1 METMHHF
8 DEHVITDLEFDLIR
22 IMLHDHCKGETARMR
37 AAELTPFTDRRTVIS
52 ALEETE
58 EFRRIK
64 TEEHGFPA
72 LEYHEMKGEIR
83 TLGIVDSV
91 LTEESFSKLVD
102 AARLVNA
109 MLLFFDQREEDYP
122 KLTALFNA
130 VYYNTEIN
138 EAIEKVFDS
147 RGKIRDDASP
157 ELYRIRQELA
167 ANRRRINRN
176 FNKVLKDLGDKGWL
190 ADTREGFVNE
200 RRTLAILSSHKRK
213 IQGVAQGA
221 SRTGT
226 ITFVEPE
233 ANVALN
239 YEMESLKDDERKEIF
254 RILRALTAE
263 IRTYLPL
270 IEAWQSLLTELDFIH
285 ARTRLAL
292 DLDARMPGISKEQ
305 EIELIRAYHPILLL
319 SNQKQNVTTH
329 PQNLRLD
336 KFSRMLV
343 ISGPN
348 AGGKSVTLKTVGLLQ
363 IMVQS
368 GLLIPVDPNS
378 KLGIFH
384 SVLTDIGDNQSIENQ
399 LSTYSY
405 RLRRMRGFLEV
416 ANRRSLLLLDEFGTG
431 SDPDLGGAL
440 AEVFFEEL
448 YRKKCFGVITT
459 HYANIKLKASE
470 LANAINGCMLF
481 DKDSLAPT
489 YKLDIGQPGSSFT
502 FEVATINGISDE
514 LIERAKSRLD
524 DNKVK
529 LDGLIADLQKE
540 KSSFSQLNVRA
551 LKAETEAKKA
561 KRDFEERQA
570 KYDERM
576 KTQQEFTELNNH
588 YINKGKKLSGFID
601 RYDLRPKSATNKTL
615 LEDIRKYLAVEKT
628 RIADAEKAE
637 ALKRK
642 AEAKKAPKKIKPKHE
657 LIQVGSTVRLT
668 RGGKQ
673 RGTVLELDGD
683 KATVAFGMFK
693 TKVNVTD
700 LVYIK

>member
-1 METMHHF
+1 MDTMQHF
-8 DEHVITDLEFDLIR
+8 DEHVIIDLEFDLIR
-22 IMLHDHCKGETARMR
+22 VMLHDHCKGDTARMR
-37 AAELTPFTDRRTVIS
+37 AAELAPLTNRRAVIA

-58 EFRRIK
+58 EFRRVK

-72 LEYHEMKGEIR
+72 LEYGELHGEIR
-83 TLGIVDSV
+83 TLRIQDSV
-91 LTEESFSKLVD
+91 LSEESFSKLSD

-109 MLLFFDQREEDYP
+109 MLVFFDKREEDYP
-122 KLTALFNA
+122 KLVALFHS
-130 VYYNTEIN
+130 VYYHTAIN
-138 EAIEKVFDS
+138 EAIEKVFDI

-167 ANRRRINRN
+167 ANRRKINRN

-226 ITFVEPE
+226 ITFVEPQ

-263 IRTYLPL
+263 VRAYLPL
-270 IEAWQSLLTELDFIH
+270 IEAWQELLTELDFIH

-292 DLDARMPGISKEQ
+292 DLDARMPGISEEP

-319 SNQKQNVTTH
+319 SNEKQGLQTH

-363 IMVQS
+363 LMVQS
-368 GLLIPVDPNS
+368 GLLIPADPNS

-384 SVLTDIGDNQSIENQ
+384 AVLTDIGDNQSIENQ

-431 SDPDLGGAL
+431 SDPELGGAL

-448 YRKKCFGVITT
+448 YRKKSFGVITT
-459 HYANIKLKASE
+459 HYANIKLKAAE

-502 FEVATINGISDE
+502 FEVASINGISND

-540 KSSFSQLNVRA
+540 KSAFSQLNVRA
-551 LKAETEAKKA
+551 LKAETEAQKA
-561 KRDFEERQA
+561 QRSFEEKLA
-570 KYDERM
+570 KYDERL
-576 KTQQEFTELNNH
+576 KSQQAYTELNNH
-588 YINKGKKLSGFID
+588 LINKGKKLNAFID
-601 RYDLRPKSATNKTL
+601 RYDLKPKSASNKTL
-615 LEDIRKYLAVEKT
+615 LEDVRKYLAVEKT
-628 RIADAEKAE
+628 RIADAEKSE
-637 ALKRK
+637 LLKRK
-642 AEAKKAPKKIKPKHE
+642 AEARKAPKKIKPNQE

-673 RGTVLELDGD
+673 RGTVMELEGD
-683 KATVAFGMFK
+683 KAVVAFGMFK
-693 TKVNVTD
+693 TKVVLAD
-700 LVYIK
+700 LVFIQ

>member
-1 METMHHF
+1 MVTMQHF

-22 IMLHDHCKGETARMR
+22 IMLHDHCKGDTARMR
-37 AAELTPFTDRRTVIS
+37 AAELTPLTDRMAVLA

-72 LEYHEMKGEIR
+72 LEYNELQSEIR
-83 TLGIVDSV
+83 TLRIQDSV
-91 LTEESFSKLVD
+91 LTEESFAKLTD
-102 AARLVNA
+102 AAHLVNT
-109 MLLFFDQREEDYP
+109 MLVFFDQREEDYP
-122 KLTALFNA
+122 KLISLFHA
-130 VYYNTEIN
+130 VYYHTAIT
-138 EAIEKVFDS
+138 EAIDKVFDQ

-167 ANRRRINRN
+167 ANRRKINRN

-200 RRTLAILSSHKRK
+200 RRTLAIMSSHKRK

-226 ITFVEPE
+226 ITFVEPQ

-239 YEMESLKDDERKEIF
+239 YEMESLKDDERKEVF

-263 IRTYLPL
+263 VRNYLPL
-270 IEAWQSLLTELDFIH
+270 IEAWQALLTELDFIH

-292 DLDARMPGISKEQ
+292 DLDARMPGISNEQ

-319 SNQKQNVTTH
+319 SNQKQQLKTL

-363 IMVQS
+363 LMVQS

-384 SVLTDIGDNQSIENQ
+384 AVLTDIGDNQSIENQ

-405 RLRRMRGFLEV
+405 RLRRMRDFLEV

-459 HYANIKLKASE
+459 HYTNIKLKAAE
-470 LANAINGCMLF
+470 LPNAINGCMLF

-502 FEVATINGISDE
+502 FEVATINGISSE
-514 LIERAKSRLD
+514 LIERAKARLD

-529 LDGLIADLQKE
+529 LDGLISDLQKE
-540 KSSFSQLNVRA
+540 KSAFSQLNVRA
-551 LKAETEAKKA
+551 LMAETEAKKA
-561 KRDFEERQA
+561 QQSFEERQA
-570 KYDERM
+570 KYEERL
-576 KTQQEFTELNNH
+576 KAQQEITEINNH
-588 YINKGKKLSGFID
+588 FIHKGKKLNSFID

-628 RIADAEKAE
+628 RVADAEKAE

-642 AEAKKAPKKIKPKHE
+642 AEAQKTPKKVKPKHE

-673 RGTVLELDGD
+673 RGTVMELEGD
-683 KATVAFGMFK
+683 KAVVAFGMFK
-693 TKVNVTD
+693 TKVAVTD
-700 LVYIK
+700 LVFIK